1 VAGRKGGSRSAQGT
15 VRRWLAGFALLSLG
29 AGVGVLLGAV
39 LDGPRLLVRRWTEEV
54 QTLELSRPRPEA
66 PSLDEFEALQTR
78 AEPAPPAPV
87 PALRRPRLGRRGQGR
102 DPRWRPHPPMRFR
115 RPKR

>member
-1 VAGRKGGSRSAQGT
+1 MAGRKGGSRSAQGT

-78 AEPAPPAPV
+78 AEPARPAPV
-87 PALRRPRLGRRGQGR
+87 RPPVPAPAASKPSAPAPTARAPR
-102 DPRWRPHPPMRFR
+102 
-115 RPKR
+115 